1 LCPSAFS
8 TSARSGRPKLYRKAR
23 VCYFTEGGK
32 VLPSAFS
39 TALRERDMDYGMLI
53 FVVAGAAAW
62 TGDDW
67 CPTPP
72 RPPWPWPWL
81 LRKLIAVIGGI
92 GLVALLPGKA
102 SNLADMLT
110 VGLVGMVGGVTL
122 ASLVGGLAGGLGA
135 RNVNVDRTGP

>member
-1 LCPSAFS
+1 
-8 TSARSGRPKLYRKAR
+8 
-23 VCYFTEGGK
+23 
-32 VLPSAFS
+32 
-39 TALRERDMDYGMLI
+39 MDYGTLI
-53 FVVAGAAAW
+53 FLVAGAAAW

-72 RPPWPWPWL
+72 RPPWPWPWF

-92 GLVALLPGKA
+92 GLVALLPGRA
-102 SNLADMLT
+102 ENLADMLT

-122 ASLVGGLAGGLGA
+122 ASLVGGLAGGLDN